1 MSKIQKAL
9 SRIQAARGTATSK
22 VRQQPDENGPV
33 IVANLVDL
41 GPNTKSFSDSGKRLH
56 VDHDELRAAGFI
68 APEYHEHLLADQYRD
83 IKRPLIAHAFGK
95 RATRID
101 DGNLIVV
108 SSALPSE
115 GKTFMSINLALSMA
129 QERDYDVLLVDAD
142 VAKSSASE
150 IFGAKDELGLLDVLE
165 DSEIPVQSLLL
176 PTDVD
181 GLSILPAG
189 QPRHGAT
196 ELFASTAMEDLIS
209 TLAQLR
215 DGQIVI
221 FDSPPLLQTSE
232 AKVLSSLAGQV
243 VIVVRAEETAQEAV
257 VAALALFDETQAVN
271 LVLNQVRAGFDAY
284 QYGYG
289 YGYGYG
295 RGKNGTGEDK

>member
-1 MSKIQKAL
+1 
-9 SRIQAARGTATSK
+9 
-22 VRQQPDENGPV
+22 
-33 IVANLVDL
+33 
-41 GPNTKSFSDSGKRLH
+41 
-56 VDHDELRAAGFI
+56 
-68 APEYHEHLLADQYRD
+68 
-83 IKRPLIAHAFGK
+83 
-95 RATRID
+95 
-101 DGNLIVV
+101 
-108 SSALPSE
+108 
-115 GKTFMSINLALSMA
+115 
-129 QERDYDVLLVDAD
+129 
-142 VAKSSASE
+142 
-150 IFGAKDELGLLDVLE
+150 
-165 DSEIPVQSLLL
+165 
-176 PTDVD
+176 
-181 GLSILPAG
+181 
-189 QPRHGAT
+189 
-196 ELFASTAMEDLIS
+196 MEDLIS